1 MSNLNSVAKVNV
13 IAEEVSTPPIVVVA
27 AATVPPLSMP
37 SEPVE
42 MVEEKVLLLLGAV

>member
-1 MSNLNSVAKVNV
+1 MNV
-13 IAEEVSTPPIVVVA
+13 IAKEVSTPPIVV

-37 SEPVE
+37 SKLVE